1 MNRSDF
7 NYPLPPELI
16 AQEPLPERSSS
27 RLLVLDGA
35 SGRLGDRRFTDL
47 TELLAP
53 GDLLVLN
60 DTRVLPARLFGSK
73 PTGGQVEVLLER
85 IVDARHAR
93 AQVRASHGPRIGSDI
108 VFADGTRARV
118 VGGGDLLFELEFD
131 CDVELY
137 LQTNGQVPLPP
148 YIERWPDANDQQR
161 YQTVFARVPGA
172 IAAPT
177 AGLHFDGALLAALE
191 QRGVE
196 HAFLTLHVGAGTFA
210 PVRSERIEE
219 HELHAE
225 WLQVPE
231 SLCASIERCRARGG
245 RVVAVGTT
253 SVRALETAALDGELR
268 PFEGET
274 RLFIYPGFAFR
285 VVDAMV
291 TNFHLPESSLLML
304 VAAFAGQEETL
315 AAYRHAVEQRY
326 RFFSYGDAMFVTP
339 VPRALSRSHAI

>member
-137 LQTNGQVPLPP
+137 LQTHGQVPLPP

-161 YQTVFARVPGA
+161 YQTVFARAPGA

-231 SLCASIERCRARGG
+231 SLCASIERCRTRGG

-274 RLFIYPGFAFR
+274 RLFVYPGFAFR

-339 VPRALSRSHAI
+339 APRAVSRSHAI